1 MNSKVVLGCH
11 FRRIGGSDGRSI
23 VREAPVSRGKSLPIR
38 ASLIDGITRLA
49 MMRPLHRAVAT
60 IRIDHSVRA
69 TDIALSVKPSEV
81 RVVDRYSGCCTRN
94 PTGDR
99 LASGLRNALIA
110 DAFRVLLTQPTTN
123 SINSS
128 CRYRRI
134 H

>member
-11 FRRIGGSDGRSI
+11 FPRIGGSDARSI
-23 VREAPVSRGKSLPIR
+23 VREMPVSRGKSLLIR

-49 MMRPLHRAVAT
+49 ICAPLHRAVAT

-69 TDIALSVKPSEV
+69 TDIALSVKRAEV
-81 RVVDRYSGCCTRN
+81 RVVDRDSGYCTRN

-99 LASGLRNALIA
+99 LSGGLRRALIA

-128 CRYRRI
+128 CR
-134 H
+134 